1 MVRFTRI
8 LALGLALLASACGR
22 SDEGALD
29 IAIIGGK
36 GDPFETS
43 VQLSV
48 AGQHVHA
55 ATTEGLVG
63 LDAQGQVIPA
73 LADRWIVTDDG
84 KSYIFRLRDGTWPDG
99 SELTGESARNAL
111 RRAVQRLSGTAL
123 GYDLSQIDQIRAM
136 AGRVVE
142 IRLKGAMPDFLQLLA
157 QPEMGLLYK
166 GRGTGPMGLRKVEE
180 SAVLSMLSPE
190 ARGLPVVENWQQD
203 VRELRV
209 HGMDVKRAIALFDEG
224 QVDVVLNGRIENL
237 PMVDT
242 GPLSRGTVR
251 LDPAIGLFGLSV
263 RNAQGILGDASGREA
278 ISMAIDRTALLAPFN
293 VGGWQPTSRLVAPG
307 LPGDLGTIGERWDG
321 TSLAQ
326 RRSTAA
332 GRVATWKSA
341 NGGQAPEISVALPS
355 GPGGDVLFQGL
366 SRDMAAIGVTLRRAK
381 KGEKA
386 DLELMDIV
394 ARYANARWFLN
405 QFNCGLRRGF
415 CSSEADN
422 LVAEA
427 ASAPDPDQRA
437 ALMAEAEAELTSLD
451 AFIPFGPPVR
461 WSLVRAG
468 VTGFAANAWVF
479 HPLPQLAMIPR

>member
-1 MVRFTRI
+1 M
-8 LALGLALLASACGR
+8 
-22 SDEGALD
+22 
-29 IAIIGGK
+29 
-36 GDPFETS
+36 
-43 VQLSV
+43 
-48 AGQHVHA
+48 
-55 ATTEGLVG
+55 
-63 LDAQGQVIPA
+63 
-73 LADRWIVTDDG
+73 
-84 KSYIFRLRDGTWPDG
+84 
-99 SELTGESARNAL
+99 
-111 RRAVQRLSGTAL
+111 
-123 GYDLSQIDQIRAM
+123 
-136 AGRVVE
+136 
-142 IRLKGAMPDFLQLLA
+142 
-157 QPEMGLLYK
+157 
-166 GRGTGPMGLRKVEE
+166 
-180 SAVLSMLSPE
+180 
-190 ARGLPVVENWQQD
+190 
-203 VRELRV
+203 
-209 HGMDVKRAIALFDEG
+209 
-224 QVDVVLNGRIENL
+224 
-237 PMVDT
+237 
-242 GPLSRGTVR
+242 R
-251 LDPAIGLFGLSV
+251 LDPAIGLFGLAV

-278 ISMAIDRTALLAPFN
+278 ISMAIDRISLLAPFN

-332 GRVATWKSA
+332 GRIATWQSV

-355 GPGGDVLFQGL
+355 GKGGDVLFQGL

-386 DLELMDIV
+386 DLELVDSV

-427 ASAPDPDQRA
+427 SSAPDPDQRA

-479 HPLPQLAMIPR
+479 HPLPELAAIPR